1 MTVGTNIN
9 GMGRPHGEV
18 GQLVFAS
25 EALYAQLRWAI
36 TYSMRSL
43 EVIGDYDLR
52 FPFSCHQVHCQALR
66 GEELFVDMRITAYPN
81 QRSPVPEGANDGI
94 TMAPKP
100 CSTLFHRI
108 LRSETR

>member
-1 MTVGTNIN
+1 MIGSMTVGTNIN

-52 FPFSCHQVHCQALR
+52 FPFSCHQVQLNGLLLWSKAKGGTVLR
-66 GEELFVDMRITAYPN
+66 RW
-81 QRSPVPEGANDGI
+81 S
-94 TMAPKP
+94 
-100 CSTLFHRI
+100 
-108 LRSETR
+108 